1 MFSLISKYSRDENN
15 SVDVDVDLD
24 DDYIVNSLN
33 LDDLDVDLQ
42 VNVTNHDAVDNVD
55 DLVNS
60 LQDVDDELVNSLN
73 DIAKP
78 LDDAEL
84 VRNSFNS
91 WRRNTIGQKINDSE
105 EDNDDRIY
113 IISIDNVPYYYEND
127 LTSTR
132 KKMWQLANTYIAND
146 SDSYEIYND
155 KYIMTNDM
163 NEIQIVCPLDFI
175 LFKYSH
181 VLHVLKIDYVNP
193 LK

>member
-1 MFSLISKYSRDENN
+1 MFSLIAKYSRDENN
-15 SVDVDVDLD
+15 NVNVDLD
-24 DDYIVNSLN
+24 DDYIVNSLHV
-33 LDDLDVDLQ
+33 DDDV
-42 VNVTNHDAVDNVD
+42 VD

-60 LQDVDDELVNSLN
+60 LQDFDDDLVNSLN
-73 DIAKP
+73 DVNDVDNIVKP
-78 LDDAEL
+78 LNESTDDSEI
-84 VRNSFNS
+84 VRNVFNS
-91 WRRNTIGQKINDSE
+91 WRRNTTVQKMNDSDSE

-127 LTSTR
+127 LTTIR
-132 KKMWQLANTYIAND
+132 KKMWQLANTYIANV
-146 SDSYEIYND
+146 SDSYETYQD